1 MYMTPGGMGATD
13 VAVNVPGLERGWNYI
28 HVLLGGAK
36 YHTCK
41 TKLRAVSC
49 LEASCIIFYSESINL
64 ASQTNFRKRG
74 NQLNSVHK
82 PCSATPLVLSNHG
95 TVSCHMTNYITV

>member
-1 MYMTPGGMGATD
+1 MYCW
-13 VAVNVPGLERGWNYI
+13 VEPGLEKGGTIFMYCWVEPGLEKGWNYI

-64 ASQTNFRKRG
+64 ASQTHFRKRG
-74 NQLNSVHK
+74 N
-82 PCSATPLVLSNHG
+82 
-95 TVSCHMTNYITV
+95 